1 MLPLES
7 VIRDKQTE
15 YYEALSQ
22 ADNEANSTVFVEFML
37 ESIQAVLNQHI
48 QQSDQ
53 ATDQVSDQVGKL
65 LNIMNNDWLSRAEM
79 MVRLGLSHQPTF
91 RKNYL
96 KPALHAGL
104 VIMKNPNSPRSPKQ
118 KYRKV

>member
-79 MVRLGLSHQPTF
+79 MVRLGLSHRPTF